1 MVIATVS
8 MSSSEPASL
17 PESLG
22 TTPSE
27 RYLTRLARRSVLTLW
42 SYPNLYT
49 DEGKHVSRGDGK
61 ELCDLMVVFDKH
73 VLLFSDKHCEFRGGT
88 DLAVAWAR
96 WYRRAVEKSARQL
109 IGARSWIIRFP
120 TRIYLDKRCETPF
133 PIPLP
138 DPKVVRFHL
147 VAVTRGAYAA
157 CRAFFS
163 GGSTGS
169 LALDTSVVAGDHH
182 SRPFVIG
189 QVLRGGPYIHVL
201 DELTLQVVLRELDT
215 VRDFIEYL
223 ERKEDLLTHP
233 TRTLIA
239 TGEEQLVA
247 MYLTRTDEH
256 GNHAFTDINADA
268 DVVFVP
274 EGRWE
279 DFIQNPQYIAKKRA
293 DAPSYAWD
301 RLIEHLAARGELD
314 TGGPKTRDATSMERG
329 LRVLAAESRIARRQ
343 YATHLLEALAKD
355 VKPGQ
360 RFLRLGYSGLQPET
374 AYVFLILPQPPHIA
388 TYDEYRGARRAML
401 LACCKVASPGGHPNS
416 PIPGHLKFPHPAPAD
431 VTR

>member
-1 MVIATVS
+1 
-8 MSSSEPASL
+8 MSSSAPTAA

-22 TTPSE
+22 STPSE
-27 RYLTRLARRSVLTLW
+27 RYLTRLARRSFLTLW

-49 DEGKHVSRGDGK
+49 DEGRHGSHGDGK
-61 ELCDLMVVFDKH
+61 ELCDLLVIFDKH
-73 VLLFSDKHCEFRGGT
+73 VLLFSDKHCEFPEGI

-109 IGARSWIIRFP
+109 IGARNWVTRFP
-120 TRIYLDKRCETPF
+120 TRIYVDKGCERPL
-133 PIPLP
+133 PIPIP
-138 DPKVVRFHL
+138 GADTARFHL
-147 VAVTRGAYAA
+147 VAVTRGAYDA

-169 LALDTSVVAGDHH
+169 LALNTSVVGEDHH

-189 QVLRGGPYIHVL
+189 RVVRNGPYIHVL
-201 DELTLQVVLRELDT
+201 DELTLDVLLRELDT
-215 VRDFIEYL
+215 VKDFIEYL
-223 ERKEDLLTHP
+223 ERKEILLTHP
-233 TRTLIA
+233 KRTLIA

-256 GNHAFTDINADA
+256 GDHAFTEINEDA

-293 DAPSYAWD
+293 DGPSYVWD
-301 RLIEHLAARGELD
+301 RLIEHMAARGEFD
-314 TGGPKTRDATSMERG
+314 TGGPKTRDVTSMERG
-329 LRVLAAESRIARRQ
+329 LRALAAEPRIARRQ
-343 YATHLLEALAKD
+343 YARHLLEALAKD

-360 RFLRLGYSGLQPET
+360 CFLRVGYSGRQGDT

-388 TYDEYRGARRAML
+388 TYDEYREARRAML
-401 LACCKVASPGGHPNS
+401 LACCKVARLRTTHAPLIVGLATEPGGT
-416 PIPGHLKFPHPAPAD
+416 PGASEDLL
-431 VTR
+431 VLEV